1 MTNDNS
7 MNLLSGL
14 NAPQSAAVT
23 HECGPLLIFAGAGSG
38 KTRTLTHRIAY
49 LVQERNVSPSCI
61 LAVTFTN
68 KASREMQSRLDSLI
82 GPASRRLWLG
92 TFHAM
97 CARMLRMHG
106 EQIGLDPRFV
116 IYDSDDTTRL
126 AKEVLRD
133 LDIDS
138 DRYPAPRVL
147 GRISDAKNNMRGP
160 QQVAELAS
168 SPADRIYARLYA
180 AYQQR
185 LNNSR
190 ALDFDDLLLYGV
202 KLVQESPAGQMFA
215 ERFQHVLI
223 DEFQDANLAQFT
235 WARELA
241 RVHKNIAVVGDDDQ
255 SIYAWRGADVR
266 LILDFEKH
274 YPDAQVIRLE
284 QNYRSTQKILDAAHG
299 VISKNMGR
307 APKQLWTDESGGAQL
322 TLHGLANA
330 QEEAFWVA
338 RKIQDLQREYGA
350 KLSDFAI
357 LCRVNAQ
364 SRPFEE
370 AFLRLRIPLKL
381 IGTQRFYER
390 REIKD
395 LLAYLRVLFN
405 PSDGFALLRIIN
417 TPPRGIGATTIQ
429 KVQTLA
435 YEQGRTLYE
444 VLNDEA
450 ALKTIGRAPA
460 QKLGAFAAM
469 LNELQKEAHN
479 ATSMADL
486 IGRILMHTGFEDHL
500 RHEKGRDSI
509 DRVANI
515 EELSSAAAAFDERM
529 KTNESL
535 DQEFVH
541 EAAPYLGLFLETT
554 SLDSEVNSAQ
564 NEVET
569 VSFMTFHS
577 AKGLEFPTVF
587 LVGLEQGL
595 LPHSR
600 ALWGASPDELE
611 EERRLC
617 YVGLTRA
624 RQRVFLTYAAQRT
637 LHGRTETTQPSQF
650 LEEIPAQLLERSGFA
665 SSRSVTP
672 TRAST
677 TWTPPPSRSATMAN
691 MMPKEPITPPKF
703 SIGDRVK
710 HPTFGEGL
718 VVDASPPGERNEWV
732 HVAFLN
738 SDAGK
743 KRLIVAYAPLEKIV

>member
-1 MTNDNS
+1 

-23 HECGPLLIFAGAGSG
+23 HDSGPLLIFAGAGSG

-49 LVQERNVSPSCI
+49 LVQERGISPSRI

-68 KASREMQSRLDSLI
+68 KAAREMQERLDSLI
-82 GPASRRLWLG
+82 GPSARRLWLG

-97 CARMLRMHG
+97 CARMLRMIG
-106 EQIGLDPRFV
+106 DQIGLDPRFV
-116 IYDSDDTTRL
+116 IYDSDDATRL
-126 AKEVLRD
+126 INEVLRD

-138 DRYPAPRVL
+138 ERYPPARIL

-160 QQVAELAS
+160 DQVSELAA
-168 SPADRIYARLYA
+168 SPADRVIARLYA

-185 LNNSR
+185 LHAAR

-202 KLVQESPAGQMFA
+202 RLMQEAPAGQVFA
-215 ERFQHVLI
+215 ERFEHVLI

-235 WARELA
+235 WAREIA
-241 RVHKNIAVVGDDDQ
+241 RVHRNIAVVGDDDQ

-274 YPDAQVIRLE
+274 YSDAEVIRLE

-299 VISKNMGR
+299 VISKNIGR
-307 APKQLWTDESGGAQL
+307 APKRLWTDEGGGTQL

-338 RKIQDLQREYGA
+338 RKIQDLQREQHA
-350 KLSDFAI
+350 RLSDFAI

-370 AFLRLRIPLKL
+370 AFLRLRIPLRL
-381 IGTQRFYER
+381 VGTQRFYER

-395 LLAYLRVLFN
+395 LLGYLRILFN
-405 PSDGFALLRIIN
+405 PNDGFALLRIIN

-429 KVQTLA
+429 KLQTLA
-435 YEQGRTLYE
+435 IEQGRTLHD
-444 VLNDEA
+444 VLNDED
-450 ALKTIGRAPA
+450 ALKSLGRAPA
-460 QKLGAFAAM
+460 LKLGGVRDLLNQLQDDLNNAA
-469 LNELQKEAHN
+469 
-479 ATSMADL
+479 SMADL
-486 IGRILMHTGFEDHL
+486 ISRVLLRTGFEDHL
-500 RHEKGRDSI
+500 RREKSRDSV
-509 DRVANI
+509 DRVANV
-515 EELSSAAAAFDERM
+515 EELLSAAVAFDERM
-529 KTNESL
+529 KTDESQS
-535 DQEFVH
+535 DEEFVH
-541 EAAPYLGLFLETT
+541 ESAPYLGLFLETT
-554 SLDSEVNSAQ
+554 ALDSQVNTAQ
-564 NEVET
+564 DEGDAVT
-569 VSFMTFHS
+569 LMTLHS

-587 LVGLEQGL
+587 LVGAEQGL

-600 ALWGASPDELE
+600 ALWGASPEDLE

-650 LEEIPAQLLERSGFA
+650 LEEIPGHLLERGGFA
-665 SSRSVTP
+665 ATRSFTPARAATVWQPTVREVSSAPAAPP
-672 TRAST
+672 TFT
-677 TWTPPPSRSATMAN
+677 
-691 MMPKEPITPPKF
+691 
-703 SIGDRVK
+703 IGDRVK
-710 HPTFGEGL
+710 HPSFGEGL
-718 VVDASPPGERNEWV
+718 VVDASPAGEKNEWV
-732 HVAFLN
+732 HVAFLKN
-738 SDAGK
+738 DVGK
-743 KRLIVAYAPLEKIV
+743 KRLIVAYAPLEKIA

>member
-1 MTNDNS
+1 

-23 HECGPLLIFAGAGSG
+23 HERGPLLIFAGAGSG

-49 LVQERNVSPSCI
+49 LVQERGISPSHI

-68 KASREMQSRLDSLI
+68 KAAREMQERLDGLI

-116 IYDSDDTTRL
+116 IYDSDDATRL

-133 LDIDS
+133 LDVDTE
-138 DRYPAPRVL
+138 RYPAARVL

-160 QQVAELAS
+160 QQVADLAA

-180 AYQQR
+180 AYQER

-202 KLVQESPAGQMFA
+202 KLVQESDAGQMFA
-215 ERFQHVLI
+215 ERFEHVLI

-235 WARELA
+235 WAREIA

-284 QNYRSTQKILDAAHG
+284 QNYRSTQNILDAAHG
-299 VISKNMGR
+299 VISRNIGR
-307 APKQLWTDESGGAQL
+307 APKRLWTDENGGAQL
-322 TLHGLANA
+322 NLHGLANA

-338 RKIQDLQREYGA
+338 RKIQDLQREHHA
-350 KLSDFAI
+350 KLSDFSI

-370 AFLRLRIPLKL
+370 AFLRLRIPLRL
-381 IGTQRFYER
+381 VGTQRFYDR

-405 PSDGFALLRIIN
+405 PNDGYALLRIIN
-417 TPPRGIGATTIQ
+417 VPPRGIGATTIQ
-429 KVQTLA
+429 KLQMLA

-444 VLNDEA
+444 VVNDEA
-450 ALKTIGRAPA
+450 ALKTLGRAPA
-460 QKLGAFAAM
+460 QKLGAFAA
-469 LNELQKEAHN
+469 LLKQLQEDAQN

-486 IGRILMHTGFEDHL
+486 ISQILSRTGFEDYL
-500 RHEKGRDSI
+500 RHEKSRDSV
-509 DRVANI
+509 DRVANMD
-515 EELSSAAAAFDERM
+515 EFLSAAVAFDDRM
-529 KTNESL
+529 QTGETP
-535 DQEFVH
+535 DDEFVH
-541 EAAPYLGLFLETT
+541 ESAPYLGLFLETT
-554 SLDSEVNSAQ
+554 ALDSEVNNSQ
-564 NEVET
+564 NDSEAVT
-569 VSFMTFHS
+569 FMTLHS

-600 ALWGASPDELE
+600 ALWGASPEDLE

-624 RQRVFLTYAAQRT
+624 RNRVFLTYAAQRT

-650 LEEIPAQLLERSGFA
+650 LEEIPSHLLERGGFA
-665 SSRSVTP
+665 STRSFSP
-672 TRAST
+672 ARAATS
-677 TWTPPPSRSATMAN
+677 WTPPPSRSAMVPN
-691 MMPKEPITPPKF
+691 LPSKEPAGPAKF
-703 SIGDRVK
+703 AIGDKVS
-710 HPTFGEGL
+710 HPAFGEGL
-718 VVDASPPGERNEWV
+718 VTQVTSPGEKNECV
-732 HVAFLN
+732 HIAFLKA
-738 SDAGK
+738 DVGK
-743 KRLIVAYAPLEKIV
+743 KILSVAYAPLEKVE